1 MRKRGQVRY
10 IALKLDLEKAY
21 DKLEWTFIQK
31 SLEFFQVPSGLIKL
45 IMNMIR
51 STKYHIQWNGVPLP
65 EVSPSRG
72 VRQGDPLSP
81 YLFILCLERLSRLLE
96 EAVRDKRVH
105 PIGFRG
111 QVRISHLFFA
121 DNIFLFTKAKVSNCQ
136 NL

>member
-1 MRKRGQVRY
+1 M
-10 IALKLDLEKAY
+10 IS